1 MTGYVL
7 GFDIGG
13 TGVRGALARITAET
27 AVPIATHAD
36 PTPIRMGPDGVEPA
50 EVAVAV
56 AACASALLPQGHAAA
71 AVVLGCTG
79 AALLGDGLRRHL
91 ATDVITA
98 AGTAGRRPPQVL
110 LCSDV
115 LTSHIGALGVGG
127 GAVVAAG
134 TGAIA
139 LGSDG
144 RGGWRRADGWG
155 TLLGDS
161 GGGAWVGRTAIDAAL
176 RARDGRP
183 GGSPVLLDAL
193 HARYGSP
200 ADLVRA
206 VTCSADRGALLAGF
220 APDVAAAAATDP
232 IAYRILRTA
241 GRHLA
246 DTLLAALP
254 PGAPP
259 RAAAVGN
266 LLHAGPPLTTA
277 LADRLTARAPHVR
290 LITPKGTSLD
300 GAMTLAA
307 AAVHHALPPAR
318 TSSSSSPPPPGRRDR
333 RPSQD
338 GSDPPTW
345 PPAGSAPPG
354 RPPASR

>member
-13 TGVRGALARITAET
+13 TGVRGALARITARGAEHLT
-27 AVPIATHAD
+27 TRTD
-36 PTPIRMGPDGVEPA
+36 PTPIRMGPDGVDPA
-50 EVAVAV
+50 EVGRAVTAV
-56 AACASALLPQGHAAA
+56 TAALLPSGHTPAAL
-71 AVVLGCTG
+71 VLGCTG
-79 AALLGDGLRRHL
+79 AALLGSGLRRQL
-91 ATDVITA
+91 AAAVTA
-98 AGTAGRRPPQVL
+98 DGPRPAPVL

-115 LTSHIGALGVGG
+115 LTSHIGALGSGG

-144 RGGWRRADGWG
+144 RGAWRRADGWG

-161 GGGAWVGRTAIDAAL
+161 GGGAWVGRTGIDAAL
-176 RARDGRP
+176 RAEDGRP
-183 GGSPVLLDAL
+183 GGSPALLRAL
-193 HARYGSP
+193 VARYGSP
-200 ADLVRA
+200 ADLVHA
-206 VTCSADRGALLAGF
+206 VTSRADRGAVLAAF
-220 APDVAAAAATDP
+220 APDVAAAAADDP
-232 IAYRILRTA
+232 VAYRILRTA

-277 LADRLTARAPHVR
+277 LADRLTARAPDLR
-290 LITPKGTSLD
+290 LLTPAGTSLD
-300 GAMTLAA
+300 GAITLAA
-307 AAVHHALPPAR
+307 AAVHQALPPGADLER
-318 TSSSSSPPPPGRRDR
+318 LT
-333 RPSQD
+333 
-338 GSDPPTW
+338 
-345 PPAGSAPPG
+345 PAGHPTTQA
-354 RPPASR
+354 A